1 MEENIGAFVCDEGVF
16 NRILRLEKRRGDHFL
31 FIAISFE
38 NKPKEL
44 ILKSVFEDLI
54 HLLRTKDVISKTINN
69 QILLLLNNA
78 SICYGEDIVS
88 RLKKLFKEN
97 YPDLKP
103 VFSPK
108 NF

>member
-38 NKPKEL
+38 NIPEET
-44 ILKSVFEDLI
+44 IFKSIFEDLI
-54 HLLRTKDVISKTINN
+54 HLLRTKDVISKTLNN

-78 SICYGEDIVS
+78 SINFGEDIIN
-88 RLKKLFKEN
+88 RLKELFKEN

-103 VFSPK
+103 IFSLK
-108 NF
+108 KF